1 MGMFEITGRK
11 TVGGVHRVPG
21 NKNAALPMIAAAL
34 LTSEPVT
41 LENVPDIADVDSML
55 ECAERFGAVID
66 RDRAGGR
73 VTIRAQRLRTAR
85 LDPDLAAK
93 IRTSVLFAGP
103 LLARKGR
110 IALPHPGGDEI
121 GHRRLDTHFDG
132 FTALGAKVKYTKRQ
146 LTLAANRRGRDPSC
160 PLKGASFVLDEASVT
175 ATENIVMA
183 AALAEGD
190 TVIYNAACEP
200 HVQDLCAMLNG
211 MGARILGAG
220 TNRIVVHGV
229 ESLHGTVARIG
240 SDLIEAVS
248 YLVAAAITGG
258 ALTLEEVDVAQ
269 FGILAGPL
277 RRFGLKWTADLEK
290 RRVELPAKQ
299 RLRMRYDLGDAIP
312 SVSDGPWPMFPSD
325 LMSVM
330 IVLATQSRGTCLFH
344 EKMFESRLY
353 FVDHLVQMGAKIV
366 LCDPHRVVVTGPSPL
381 HGTTVTSPDIRAGIA
396 LILAALCAKG
406 TTTILNA
413 ESIDRGYEA
422 VDRELDALGAG
433 IRRIQGC
440 AIR

>member
-41 LENVPDIADVDSML
+41 LENMPDIADVASML
-55 ECAERFGAVID
+55 ECAERFGAIVN
-66 RDRAGGR
+66 RDVAGGR
-73 VTIRAQRLRTAR
+73 VTIHAQRLRTAR
-85 LDPDLAAK
+85 LDPELAAR

-103 LLARKGR
+103 ILARKGR
-110 IALPHPGGDEI
+110 VSLPHPGGDGI
-121 GHRRLDTHFDG
+121 GHRRLDTHFEG
-132 FTALGAKVKYTKRQ
+132 LMALGAKVKYTKSQ
-146 LTLAANRRGRDPSC
+146 LTLTATRAGRDSSAM
-160 PLKGASFVLDEASVT
+160 LRGASFVLDEASVT

-183 AALAEGD
+183 AVLAEGD

-200 HVQDLCAMLNG
+200 HVQNLCAMLNG

-229 ESLHGTVARIG
+229 EGLHGTVARIG
-240 SDLIEAVS
+240 SDLIEAAS

-258 ALTLEEVDVAQ
+258 AMTLEEVDVAQ

-277 RRFGLKWTADLEK
+277 RRFGLRWTADAAK
-290 RRVELPAKQ
+290 GTIELPARQ
-299 RLRMRYDLGDAIP
+299 RLRLRCDFGDAIP

-325 LMSVM
+325 LMSVL

-366 LCDPHRVVVTGPSPL
+366 PCDPHRVVVTGPSTL
-381 HGTTVTSPDIRAGIA
+381 RGTTVTSPDVRAGIA

-413 ESIDRGYEA
+413 ESVDRGYEA
-422 VDRELDALGAG
+422 VERELGSLGAG
-433 IRRIQGC
+433 IRRL
-440 AIR
+440 

>member
-1 MGMFEITGRK
+1 MGRFEITGNK

-41 LENVPDIADVDSML
+41 LENVPAIADVESML
-55 ECAERFGAVID
+55 ECAERFGAVVT
-66 RDRAGGR
+66 RDALAGK
-73 VTIRAQRLRTAR
+73 VTIHAKRLRTAR
-85 LDPDLAAK
+85 LDPALAAR

-110 IALPHPGGDEI
+110 VSLPPPGGDGI
-121 GHRRLDTHFDG
+121 GHRRLDTHFEG
-132 FTALGAKVKYTKRQ
+132 FAALGAKVKYTKRNMQ
-146 LTLAANRRGRDPSC
+146 LSVARHGRDSSVS
-160 PLKGASFVLDEASVT
+160 LRGASFVLDEASVT

-183 AALAEGD
+183 AALADGE

-200 HVQDLCAMLNG
+200 HVQDLCSMLNA
-211 MGARILGAG
+211 MGADISGVG

-229 ESLHGTVARIG
+229 KSLHGTTVRIG

-258 ALTLEEVDVAQ
+258 ALTLTDVDVRQ
-269 FGILAGPL
+269 FSILAGPL
-277 RRFGLKWTADLEK
+277 RRFGLKWSADAE
-290 RRVELPAKQ
+290 RGVIELPAKQ
-299 RLRMRYDLGDAIP
+299 RLRMRYDLGDTIP
-312 SVSDGPWPMFPSD
+312 SVADGPWPMFPSD
-325 LMSVM
+325 LMSVL

-353 FVDHLVQMGAKIV
+353 FVDHLIQMGAKIV
-366 LCDPHRVVVTGPSPL
+366 LCDPHRAVVTGPSPL
-381 HGTTVTSPDIRAGIA
+381 KGTTVTSPDIRAGIA

-406 TTTILNA
+406 KTTILNA
-413 ESIDRGYEA
+413 QSVDRGYEA
-422 VDRELDALGAG
+422 VERELGRLGAD
-433 IRRIQGC
+433 IVRVQ
-440 AIR
+440 